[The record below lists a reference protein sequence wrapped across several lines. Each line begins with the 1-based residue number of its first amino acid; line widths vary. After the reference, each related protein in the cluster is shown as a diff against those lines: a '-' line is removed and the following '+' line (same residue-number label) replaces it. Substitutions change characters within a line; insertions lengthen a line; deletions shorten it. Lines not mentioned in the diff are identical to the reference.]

1 MSINTIL
8 ADDES
13 YVDGRSEEKAR
24 ELLALAKEHG
34 LEFSVRTTSHGY
46 IVPTVILGADEV
58 EGDEDPDADA
68 DADAAGEEAAE
79 EFDPSEAKVAD
90 VLEYLNGADE
100 TERERVL
107 AAEEAGKARSTVLA
121 FTPEG
126 DK

>member
-1 MSINTIL
+1 MSINTFL

-24 ELLALAKEHG
+24 ELLALAAEHG
-34 LEFSVRTTSHGY
+34 LENSVRTTSHGY
-46 IVPTVILGADEV
+46 IVPKVILGADEV
-58 EGDEDPDADA
+58 EGDETPEADA
-68 DADAAGEEAAE
+68 DADVEGEEATE

-107 AAEEAGKARSTVLA
+107 AAEEAGKARTTVLA

>member
-1 MSINTIL
+1 MSINTFL
-8 ADDES
+8 ADDEA

-24 ELLALAKEHG
+24 ELLALAAEHG
-34 LEFSVRTTSHGY
+34 LENSVRTTSHGY
-46 IVPTVILGADEV
+46 IVPQVILGADEV
-58 EGDEDPDADA
+58 EGGENPDADA
-68 DADAAGEEAAE
+68 DADADGEEAVT

-90 VLEYLNGADE
+90 VLDYLNGADE

-107 AAEEAGKARSTVLA
+107 AAEEAGKARTTVLA